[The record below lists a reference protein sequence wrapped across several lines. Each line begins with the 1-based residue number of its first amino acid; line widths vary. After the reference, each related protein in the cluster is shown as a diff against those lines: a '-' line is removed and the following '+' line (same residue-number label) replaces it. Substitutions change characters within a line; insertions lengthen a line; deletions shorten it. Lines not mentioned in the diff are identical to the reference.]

1 MELKPAVNVHCFE
14 ASKGFVTCA
23 PENPL
28 MIANE
33 SVPFLSHYTCLYFVR
48 QCFLSLVLHL
58 LTLYVKS
65 NEDFATFPVNLLI
78 YPRKALILQISFFFF
93 SYW

>member
-1 MELKPAVNVHCFE
+1 MKLKPAVNVHCFE
-14 ASKGFVTCA
+14 ASKGFVTGA

-33 SVPFLSHYTCLYFVR
+33 SVPFLSHYTWLYFVR

-78 YPRKALILQISFFFF
+78 YPTHLTMVGVGNFI
-93 SYW
+93 Y

>member
-33 SVPFLSHYTCLYFVR
+33 SVPFLSHYTCVKVVTVSIVR
-48 QCFLSLVLHL
+48 LSCTAPTHLV
-58 LTLYVKS
+58 S
-65 NEDFATFPVNLLI
+65 
-78 YPRKALILQISFFFF
+78 
-93 SYW
+93 

>member
-33 SVPFLSHYTCLYFVR
+33 SVPFLSHYTCVKVVTDSKFFIY
-48 QCFLSLVLHL
+48 LVLHL
-58 LTLYVKS
+58 L
-65 NEDFATFPVNLLI
+65 N
-78 YPRKALILQISFFFF
+78 FFEL
-93 SYW
+93 S

>member
-33 SVPFLSHYTCLYFVR
+33 SVPFLSHYTCVKVVTDSNFIS
-48 QCFLSLVLHL
+48 CTAPTHFFKLS
-58 LTLYVKS
+58 
-65 NEDFATFPVNLLI
+65 
-78 YPRKALILQISFFFF
+78 
-93 SYW
+93 